1 MSFQSR
7 FHISAGKAGA
17 GDRLWP
23 ALALS
28 AALHLLLLW
37 PAALPRPAAMAG
49 MPLTATLREPVPVVP
64 AIAAPSAAVSAPA
77 VLRAPARRPVMPA
90 RPKQL
95 LLVADSERPAAVPPA
110 LTFAAG
116 ASASADSTAVPARAT
131 AGPFTATA
139 EEGVDADG
147 VRAYRMVLA
156 REARAHQHYP
166 PLARERGWI
175 GKAIVEVDVSRQ
187 GHAWQTLLARSS
199 GYDILD
205 KEALAMM
212 SRAAASA
219 TLPDSLRGQ
228 AFAVHLEVTFNLE
241 DRQ

>member
-1 MSFQSR
+1 VSFQSR
-7 FHISAGKAGA
+7 FHISAGKEGA

-23 ALALS
+23 ALTLS

-49 MPLTATLREPVPVVP
+49 MPLTATLREPVPAVP

-77 VLRAPARRPVMPA
+77 RHPVMSA
-90 RPKQL
+90 RPKPL

-116 ASASADSTAVPARAT
+116 ASASADPAAVPARAT

-156 REARAHQHYP
+156 GEARAHRRYP
-166 PLARERGWI
+166 PLARERGWT
-175 GKAIVEVDVSRQ
+175 GTAEVSVGVSREGQ
-187 GHAWQTLLARSS
+187 ARQILLARSS
-199 GYDILD
+199 GHKILD
-205 KEALAMM
+205 REAVNMM

-219 TLPDSLRGQ
+219 ALPNSLRGRE
-228 AFAVHLEVTFNLE
+228 FAVSLPVVFDLD
-241 DRQ
+241 DRL